1 MRQLT
6 IYLDSE
12 TERRIRMAA
21 KSAKMSL
28 SKWVASL
35 VRERT
40 QKTWPKAVADLAG
53 AWPDL
58 PGVDELRQSH
68 ASDIRRETL

>member
-6 IYLDSE
+6 IYLDTD

-21 KSAKMSL
+21 KSARMSL
-28 SKWVASL
+28 SKWVAVL

-40 QKTWPKAVADLAG
+40 ETSWPKAVSDLAG

-58 PGVDELRQSH
+58 PAVEELRKIH
-68 ASDIRRETL
+68 KSDIRRESL